1 MLARMEAMLFPVLS
15 LVRSVIAVL
24 FWGMELCLR
33 LAVAIYLVPVTVRKL
48 VEEEALLI
56 CMLRRI

>member
-1 MLARMEAMLFPVLS
+1 MLFPVLS